1 MAGRGAGGGGGESVT
16 KLIHGQSG
24 IFSKMYYGLSV
35 AKKGGL
41 IMVMDIMCQVLLIR
55 YSLLYNILFIK

>member
-24 IFSKMYYGLSV
+24 ISYEMYYGLSV

-41 IMVMDIMCQVLLIR
+41 IMDNG
-55 YSLLYNILFIK
+55 YNVSGVFN

>member
-1 MAGRGAGGGGGESVT
+1 MAGRGGGGGGGESVT

-24 IFSKMYYGLSV
+24 IFYKMYYGLSV

-41 IMVMDIMCQVLLIR
+41 IMD
-55 YSLLYNILFIK
+55 NG

>member
-24 IFSKMYYGLSV
+24 IFYKMYYGLSV

-41 IMVMDIMCQVLLIR
+41 IMDIMCQVLLIR